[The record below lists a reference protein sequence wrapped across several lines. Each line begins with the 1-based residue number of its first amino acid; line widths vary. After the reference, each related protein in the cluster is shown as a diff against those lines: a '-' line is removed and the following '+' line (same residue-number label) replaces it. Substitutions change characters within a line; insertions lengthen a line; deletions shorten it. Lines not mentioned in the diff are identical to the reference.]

1 MFYNNFV
8 SCCGAVISKPELQ
21 AFISVVE
28 KNPSFG
34 MIQRPIFDYYKRE
47 NEQKATLYFNFD
59 AKRSFSYGDMTE
71 PRKYRIKDLSKF
83 VLTVEKLR
91 GFDGDSVDIYKARN
105 NRDFWNLIVYRVSIT
120 TDAIKINLKT
130 GEKTPFSLIP
140 TNSTDFKEALE
151 WIRNYGYP
159 KE

>member
-8 SCCGAVISKPELQ
+8 SCCGAVISSAEL
-21 AFISVVE
+21 ANFITETE

-34 MIQRPIFDYYKRE
+34 MIQRPIFIDYK
-47 NEQKATLYFNFD
+47 QKNMQTSILYFNFD
-59 AKRSFSYGDMTE
+59 KTRSFFYGDKTDA
-71 PRKYRIKDLSKF
+71 RKYRVKDLSNF

-105 NRDFWNLIVYRVSIT
+105 NRDFWNLIVYRVSIK
-120 TDAIKINLKT
+120 TDAIKIDLKT
-130 GEKTPFSLIP
+130 GKKTPFSLIP
-140 TNSTDFKEALE
+140 TNNTDFKEALE